1 MREYVISKIEQE
13 KIIAIVR
20 GVEKKKLIPIAQALY
35 DGGIRLIE
43 VTYSMDKKISDEQTA
58 EMIASLA
65 RHFQGEMLVGAGTVI
80 EEKQVEY
87 TKQAG
92 GSFIISPDTYA
103 PVIQR
108 TRDLGMVSIPGAIT
122 PTEALTAVRAGADFV
137 KLFPIAKMGGP
148 SYVKAIFAPLSGVKM
163 LAVGG
168 IDENNIADYIKVG
181 VKGFGIGAN
190 IIDKKLVEAEDYAG
204 ITALAK
210 RYMAKCAGC

>member
-1 MREYVISKIEQE
+1 MRERVIQEIEKE

-20 GVEKKKLIPIAQALY
+20 GVAKEKLLPLAEALY
-35 DGGIRLIE
+35 EGGIRLIE
-43 VTYSMDKKISDEQTA
+43 VTYSMDKKVSDENTA

-65 RHFQGEMLVGAGTVI
+65 RRFDGEMLVGAGTVV
-80 EEKQVEY
+80 EVKQVEY

-92 GSFIISPDTYA
+92 GKFIISPDTYE
-103 PVIQR
+103 PVIKR
-108 TRDLGMVSIPGAIT
+108 TRELDMVSIPGAIT

-148 SYVKAIFAPLSGVKM
+148 SYVKAIAAPLSGVKM

-181 VKGFGIGAN
+181 VKGFGVGAN
-190 IIDKKLVEAEDYAG
+190 IIDKKLLEAGDYQG

-210 RYMAKCAGC
+210 RYKAALN